1 MLVTR
6 RSAAKLDESAANIY
20 FIRTCPIST
29 DGLIVW
35 RGQATR
41 GLILLVT
48 LSHSARSS
56 PKWPNKY
63 VKKDKRRIEKS
74 FDCRVSRRLD
84 FSYAKDEA

>member
-1 MLVTR
+1 M
-6 RSAAKLDESAANIY
+6 DESAANIY

-35 RGQATR
+35 GGQATR
-41 GLILLVT
+41 GLILLET
-48 LSHSARSS
+48 ARSS

-84 FSYAKDEA
+84 FCYAKEEAQ